1 MTLMTARTDGMTD
14 EVSAPL
20 CLAVGGLDPRR
31 IERAFSSAEPRRPY
45 GFHDREAEQLL
56 TAGAA
61 ARFSLRSSP
70 PQ

>member
-1 MTLMTARTDGMTD
+1 MTLMTARTDGMTG
-14 EVSAPL
+14 EVSTPL
-20 CLAVGGLDPRR
+20 CLAVGVSSRVGLKRV
-31 IERAFSSAEPRRPY
+31 FSSAEPRRSY

-61 ARFSLRSSP
+61 ARSSLRSSP